1 MHACARYLRTLYWT
15 RSYAGR
21 APMLDTRSYARAYV
35 RAYARAYAFDELRG
49 LGAR

>member
-1 MHACARYLRTLYWT
+1 
-15 RSYAGR
+15 
-21 APMLDTRSYARAYV
+21 MLDTRSYARAYV